1 MGRGVLLT
9 LPRCCPDADV
19 GEMLGMLLLP
29 PGEALVERR
38 GDLMGGGRR
47 VVRWRQGPRAVRH
60 SVAATLAGGASP

>member
-1 MGRGVLLT
+1 MQAGKDVCMGRGVLLT

-38 GDLMGGGRR
+38 GDLMGGG
-47 VVRWRQGPRAVRH
+47 
-60 SVAATLAGGASP
+60 GGGW